1 MFGTQIE
8 KAYPEYPTQTMFSG
22 YSTNNKYQNFPPIM
36 NDARSLVGGYT
47 PEAITNAKLIQN
59 NGIEN
64 NTQYREFMTN
74 NANQVG
80 DQNRIAAFND
90 VGYTYRSVDLKK

>member
-1 MFGTQIE
+1 MFGTQID
-8 KAYPEYPTQTMFSG
+8 KAYPETPTQTMFSG
-22 YSTNNKYQNFPPIM
+22 YSANNKYQNFPPLM

-47 PEAITNAKLIQN
+47 PEAVTNAKIIQD

-74 NANQVG
+74 NAMQIV
-80 DQNRIAAFND
+80 DENRIAAFND
-90 VGYTYRSVDLKK
+90 IGFTYRSVDLKK

>member
-8 KAYPEYPTQTMFSG
+8 KAYPESPTQTMFSG
-22 YSTNNKYQNFPPIM
+22 YSANNKYQNFPPLM

-47 PEAITNAKLIQN
+47 PAAVINAKIIRD

-74 NANQVG
+74 NAIQIG
-80 DQNRIAAFND
+80 DENRITAFND
-90 VGYTYRSVDLKK
+90 IGYTYRSIDLKK